1 MSTGPLGSSGAIS
14 NEQIRKHLL
23 METCDTETLQLFRVH
38 HAIADGVSMGVVLAD
53 ASDEADELDGLV
65 MAEVDK
71 RRRRNEERSILERAT
86 RWILM
91 VMLFFIVG
99 GIKAVLL
106 QA

>member
-14 NEQIRKHLL
+14 NEQIREHLL

-65 MAEVDK
+65 HRSL
-71 RRRRNEERSILERAT
+71 RRAHFSR
-86 RWILM
+86 
-91 VMLFFIVG
+91 
-99 GIKAVLL
+99 
-106 QA
+106 